1 MGDSGEDLG
10 SGTHGNSTS
19 SRKWI
24 WAMLIIPTL
33 ISTHNNRVTQCT
45 TQGENIA
52 TSTTSEKENDGID
65 VAIGVNYAWC
75 RFIFK
80 LVQIYMQS

>member
-1 MGDSGEDLG
+1 
-10 SGTHGNSTS
+10 
-19 SRKWI
+19 
-24 WAMLIIPTL
+24 MLIIPTL

-65 VAIGVNYAWC
+65 VAIGVNYA
-75 RFIFK
+75 
-80 LVQIYMQS
+80 